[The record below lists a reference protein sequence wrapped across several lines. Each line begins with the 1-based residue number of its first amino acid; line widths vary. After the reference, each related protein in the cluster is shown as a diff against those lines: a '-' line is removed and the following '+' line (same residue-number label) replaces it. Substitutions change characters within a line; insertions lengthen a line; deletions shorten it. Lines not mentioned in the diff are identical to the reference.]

1 MPQCSASEAAALN
14 SSGPLLLFAAQ
25 HVEKLDPDLS
35 LAIAEARVA
44 QEKSEWT
51 PQISQRFWS
60 AYAKLCDLIEP
71 TTIEC
76 LTVAQQNIARRKWLG
91 LGAMEKVS
99 LAERTSSLYA
109 TVLIVLLIP
118 LLLLQLYVWICTTQ
132 SKQIDDLMP
141 QYKAQFTALTDEY
154 TKLGAAT
161 ANIKSEDWTSDQV
174 ASAAK
179 ISTDAAALN
188 EQGESIRYSAI
199 LLGENFLGQA
209 SSLFAAPQRTAA
221 AETQSN
227 KQWYE
232 DYHEA
237 ASRAD
242 NLLSIVPKVQA
253 RTNLIVGIFV
263 SFVLPIL
270 FATIGAIAYVIRTIS
285 DQINKTTFSP
295 TSPIR
300 HVMRVILGA
309 LAGVV
314 VGLFTGLTT
323 QFSLPPLA
331 IAFLAGYGVEAVFSM
346 FDGLIQKFR

>member
-1 MPQCSASEAAALN
+1 MPQCSTSEAAAIDN
-14 SSGPLLLFAAQ
+14 SGPLLLFAAQ
-25 HVEKLDPDLS
+25 HVENLDPDLS
-35 LAIAEARVA
+35 LAVAEARVA
-44 QEKSEWT
+44 QEQGAWT
-51 PQISQRFWS
+51 PQISQRFWT
-60 AYAKLCDLIEP
+60 AYAKLCDLIKP
-71 TTIEC
+71 TAIEC
-76 LTVAQQNIARRKWLG
+76 LAVAQPNIAHRKWLG
-91 LGAMEKVS
+91 LGAVEKVS
-99 LAERTSSLYA
+99 LAVRTSGLYS

-118 LLLLQLYVWICTTQ
+118 LLLIQLYVWICTTQ
-132 SKQIDDLMP
+132 SKHIDDLMP
-141 QYKAQFTALTDEY
+141 QYKAQLSALNDEY

-161 ANIKSEDWTSDQV
+161 ANIKSENWTPDQV

-188 EQGESIRYSAI
+188 EQGENIRYSAS

-209 SSLFAAPQRTAA
+209 ASLFAAPQRNAA
-221 AETQSN
+221 AATQSD

-237 ASRAD
+237 ASRVD

-253 RTNLIVGIFV
+253 RTNLIVGIFL
-263 SFVLPIL
+263 SFVLPVL
-270 FATIGAIAYVIRTIS
+270 FATIGAIAYVIRAIS
-285 DQINKTTFSP
+285 DQITQTTFSP

-314 VGLFTGLTT
+314 VGLFNGLTT

-346 FDGLIQKFR
+346 FDGLIKKFR